1 MFSFFQKTS
10 SAGFDFSLLGTDMH
24 SHILPGIDDG
34 SRNLEMSV
42 ELVRGMKD
50 LGYRKLIATP
60 HVMWDVYKNSSD
72 IILHKLA
79 DLKEK
84 LKQESVEMEL
94 EAAAEYF
101 LDDHVVGLVKNN
113 IPLLTIGNKRVL
125 VEFSLANP
133 SLELKDIIFQLQ
145 MQSYQPIIAH
155 PERYLYLD
163 RHREFYDEMKDMGC
177 LFQLN
182 ALSLIGSYG
191 KTVQELGL
199 YLVKKGYYDLIGT
212 DLHHARHLEALR
224 NPALGNHLKKLVDT
238 GKILNAGL

>member
-1 MFSFFQKTS
+1 
-10 SAGFDFSLLGTDMH
+10 MH

-72 IILHKLA
+72 IILHKVA

-84 LKQESVEMEL
+84 LKQESVDMEL

-163 RHREFYDEMKDMGC
+163 RHRDFYDEMKDMGC

>member
-10 SAGFDFSLLGTDMH
+10 SSGFDFGLLGTDMH

-84 LKQESVEMEL
+84 LKQESVDMEL

>member
-1 MFSFFQKTS
+1 MFKFFQS
-10 SAGFDFSLLGTDMH
+10 SASTGFDYSQLGTDMH

-42 ELVRGMKD
+42 ELVRGMKE

-79 DLKEK
+79 ELKEK
-84 LKQESVEMEL
+84 LEQEKVGIEL

-113 IPLLTIGNKRVL
+113 VPLLTIGNKRVL

-163 RHREFYDEMKDMGC
+163 KHRDFYDEMKDMGC

-182 ALSLIGSYG
+182 ALSLAGSYG

-199 YLVKKGYYDLIGT
+199 YLLKKGYYDLIGT

-224 NPALGNHLKKLVDT
+224 TPALGNHLKRLMDT

>member
-10 SAGFDFSLLGTDMH
+10 SSGFDFSLLGTDMH

-42 ELVRGMKD
+42 ELVRGMKE

-72 IILHKLA
+72 IILHKLG

-84 LKQESVEMEL
+84 LKQESVDIEL

-113 IPLLTIGNKRVL
+113 VPLLTIGNKRVL

-163 RHREFYDEMKDMGC
+163 RHRDFYDEMKDMGC

-191 KTVQELGL
+191 KTVQDLGL

-224 NPALGNHLKKLVDT
+224 NPALGNHLKKLMDT
-238 GKILNAGL
+238 GKILNASL